1 MSENPLGKQTQYP
14 QQYDAALLYP
24 VPRLLNRKQL
34 GLDAGTLP
42 FYGYDHWR
50 AYELSW
56 LLKGGKPVVAMAD
69 IFVPCDSPFLIE
81 SKSMKLYFNSLNQH
95 EFVDHQRVHNCIA
108 EDLSRAAGKPV
119 QVRLYELSAGLPEIL
134 HTAAP
139 SHAATSLDS
148 LQLDVSAY
156 QPDASLLKLAETSDG
171 AECSVSESV
180 VSDLFRSNCP
190 ITAQPDWGSISI
202 SYRGAAISHTSLL
215 SYIISF
221 RQHEGFHEHCVEKIY
236 CDIQRMCAPQSLT
249 VSINFLRRGG
259 LEINPL
265 RSSDADTQ
273 SKALPRLLRQ

>member
-14 QQYDAALLYP
+14 QQYDAAVLYP

-34 GLDAGTLP
+34 GLGGEALP

-69 IFVPCDSPFLIE
+69 VFVPCDSPFLIE

-95 EFVDHQRVHNCIA
+95 EFTDHESVQNCIV

-119 QVRLYELSAGLPEIL
+119 QVRLYELSAGLPGTL
-134 HTAAP
+134 HTAQP
-139 SHAATSLDS
+139 SHTVISLDNQ
-148 LQLDVSAY
+148 QLEVSVY
-156 QPDASLLKLAETSDG
+156 QPDASLLKLAKTGSDARGSISET
-171 AECSVSESV
+171 V

-190 ITAQPDWGSISI
+190 ITAQPDWGTISV
-202 SYRGAAISHTSLL
+202 SYSGAAISHASLL

-236 CDIQRMCAPQSLT
+236 CDIQRVCAPTSLT

-259 LEINPL
+259 LEINPI

-273 SKALPRLLRQ
+273 VKALARLLRQ

>member
-24 VPRLLNRKQL
+24 VSRLLNRKQL
-34 GLDAGTLP
+34 GLDADDLP
-42 FYGYDHWR
+42 FSGFDHWR

-69 IFVPCDSPFLIE
+69 IIVPCDSPFLIE

-95 EFVDHQRVHNCIA
+95 EFVDYESVQNCIVD
-108 EDLSRAAGKPV
+108 DLSRAAGKSV
-119 QVRLYELSAGLPEIL
+119 QVRLHELSAGLPGTL
-134 HTAAP
+134 HTAEP
-139 SHAATSLDS
+139 SHTVISLDN
-148 LQLDVSAY
+148 LQLEVSAY
-156 QPDASLLKLAETSDG
+156 QPDASLLTLAAAGADAQCNISETL
-171 AECSVSESV
+171 

-190 ITAQPDWGSISI
+190 ITAQPDWGTISV
-202 SYRGAAISHTSLL
+202 SYSGAAISHASLL

-236 CDIQRMCAPQSLT
+236 CDIQRVCAPTSLT

-259 LEINPL
+259 LEINPI

-273 SKALPRLLRQ
+273 VKALARLLRQ

>member
-14 QQYDAALLYP
+14 QQYNAALLYP

-34 GLDAGTLP
+34 GLDADVLP
-42 FYGYDHWR
+42 FSGFDHWR

-69 IFVPCDSPFLIE
+69 IFVPCESPFLIE

-95 EFVDHQRVHNCIA
+95 EFADHESVQNCIV

-119 QVRLYELSAGLPEIL
+119 QVSLYELSAGLSGTL
-134 HTAAP
+134 HTAQP
-139 SHAATSLDS
+139 SHTVISLDS

-156 QPDASLLKLAETSDG
+156 QPDASLLKLAKTGSDTHG
-171 AECSVSESV
+171 NVSETV

-190 ITAQPDWGSISI
+190 ITAQPDWGTISI
-202 SYRGAAISHTSLL
+202 SYNGAAISHAGLL

-236 CDIQRMCAPQSLT
+236 CDIQRVCAPKSLT

-259 LEINPL
+259 LEINPV
-265 RSSDADTQ
+265 RSSEAETLT
-273 SKALPRLLRQ
+273 KPLPRLLRQ